1 MRRGIGSICAVS
13 FALVAGCKGD
23 ATTSPATRQSTL
35 SVQIET
41 KTCSAASP
49 VTIDVF
55 IDHTLVGSPSLMIGT
70 TATYDVTPGNHVLG
84 GVDLDRRF
92 SWASE
97 TVSVPVGGDYTA
109 QFACSSEGASEILK
123 PR

>member
-1 MRRGIGSICAVS
+1 MCAVGV
-13 FALVAGCKGD
+13 ALVAGCKGD
-23 ATTSPATRQSTL
+23 STTSPTTKQSTL

-70 TATYDVTPGNHVLG
+70 TATYAVTPGSHVLG
-84 GVDLDRRF
+84 GVDIDRRF

-97 TVSVPVGGDYTA
+97 TVTVPVGGDYTA
-109 QFACSSEGASEILK
+109 QFACSSEGVSEIVK
-123 PR
+123 AR